1 VDLDSF
7 YPSVE
12 KRNDPSLEGKPLVV
26 GGDPARKR
34 GVVVS
39 CSYEARKLGI
49 HAGQPISRAYR
60 LAPKAIYLRPNFALY
75 SKVSKRV
82 MNLLRAHAD
91 SFEQVSIDEAFLD
104 VSSRG
109 TYDSASSLAHQIKD
123 EIKGK
128 EGLSCSIGI
137 APNKS
142 SAKIASDFQKPNGL
156 TVVPQE
162 KLAGFLAPLPVRA
175 ITGVGKKTEEFL
187 ASIGVNTIGDLQKLP
202 GTTLTKHFG
211 KTGVWLWGVA
221 HGLEQIPVKER
232 TLMKSLSAEHT
243 FENDV
248 EYKIALEKMHTDLVD
263 TLHKRIESA
272 GYEFRVVSIK
282 IGFSYFETFTRENTL
297 PNFTA
302 SKNAIIEEA
311 NNLMEEFEKEKKKKI
326 RLIGVRVADLRRR
339 SANSPSLSD
348 WLS

>member
-1 VDLDSF
+1 MDLDSF

-12 KRNDPSLEGKPLVV
+12 KRDDPSLEEKPLIV

-39 CSYEARKLGI
+39 CSYEARKLGV

-60 LAPKAIYLRPNFALY
+60 LAPDAVYIRPNFALY
-75 SKVSKRV
+75 GKVSKRV

-109 TYDSASSLAHQIKD
+109 TFDSATGLALEIKD
-123 EIKGK
+123 EIKSK
-128 EGLSCSIGI
+128 EGLTCSIGI

-142 SAKIASDFQKPNGL
+142 SAKIASDFQKPDGL

-162 KLAGFLAPLPVRA
+162 KLAEFLAELPVKA

-187 ASIGVNTIGDLQKLP
+187 TSIGINTIGDLQKLP

-232 TLMKSLSAEHT
+232 TVMKSLSAEHT

-248 EYKIALEKMHTDLVD
+248 EYKVALEKMNTDLVGA
-263 TLHKRIESA
+263 LHKRIESA
-272 GYEFRVVSIK
+272 SYEFRVVSIK
-282 IGFSYFETFTRENTL
+282 IRFSYFQTYTRENTL
-297 PNFTA
+297 PNYTT
-302 SKNAIIEEA
+302 SKNAIIEES
-311 NNLMEEFEKEKKKKI
+311 NNLMKEFENEKKKV

-339 SANSPSLSD
+339 SENSTSLSE
-348 WLS
+348 WLF